1 MVSLDTLMYLPS
13 YISII
18 IFVFIFC
25 IYLLKLSDLKGE
37 QTCINKINPSLLNRT
52 DCRPLEVLIPCLEFT
67 IEIESNS
74 LMYNPNKA
82 IRDRVFPVKI
92 GKFSVK
98 YYTFEELQ

>member
-1 MVSLDTLMYLPS
+1 MP
-13 YISII
+13 
-18 IFVFIFC
+18 
-25 IYLLKLSDLKGE
+25 K
-37 QTCINKINPSLLNRT
+37 NNPSLLN
-52 DCRPLEVLIPCLEFT
+52 DFVCSNLKGQIPCLEFN

-82 IRDRVFPVKI
+82 IRDKVFPVKI

>member
-1 MVSLDTLMYLPS
+1 MKKKTVTSDSIPS
-13 YISII
+13 RWNDFACS
-18 IFVFIFC
+18 
-25 IYLLKLSDLKGE
+25 
-37 QTCINKINPSLLNRT
+37 
-52 DCRPLEVLIPCLEFT
+52 PLEGTIPCLEFN

-82 IRDRVFPVKI
+82 IRDKVFPVKI

>member
-1 MVSLDTLMYLPS
+1 MIPS
-13 YISII
+13 RSSN
-18 IFVFIFC
+18 FVC
-25 IYLLKLSDLKGE
+25 SNLQG
-37 QTCINKINPSLLNRT
+37 
-52 DCRPLEVLIPCLEFT
+52 LIPRLEFT

-82 IRDRVFPVKI
+82 IRDKIFPVKI